1 MSKELIDCCARL
13 RARFRAGDYGARVF
27 VGEML
32 VQDVEDLLD
41 MLEGD
46 NGLIA
51 SKEAAWA
58 LAQKRLTSLN
68 HAHETIDTFAG
79 LIQQATDDAR
89 DLVKARNVVATILSS
104 RPDTT
109 PEQMAAA
116 LGLVLTGSVS
126 GGGLDDDDDPRWS
139 AFVYTDQLCQKCHH
153 PPCPCCDG
161 WCDTLLSDDDADG
174 GNDGFCC
181 GGKCTYAAEPRL
193 WWVERALNDDDDDA
207 DEPFGRPLDRAAE
220 HRKNFLLLRFS
231 FLSEALVRSIG
242 TIPIEPRVEIAKLK
256 RRLEV
261 DCGLRPAEIVI
272 TTMILDPIDEALEHA
287 DAATKAGVQLEPDV
301 IVEILERARAA
312 VGDNV
317 VIDRPR
323 WRAATW
329 FPPEPNKPIAVC
341 SPDGGL
347 RLISGRYDPDQDD
360 PWRDCDGFPVS
371 ASGWMPERWCY
382 LSELGWWSRPDPDWE
397 AEAVVDAV
405 FENPNDGDGEV
416 VPVDLDLMT
425 RRKNP

>member
-139 AFVYTDQLCQKCHH
+139 AFVYTDQLC
-153 PPCPCCDG
+153 
-161 WCDTLLSDDDADG
+161 
-174 GNDGFCC
+174 
-181 GGKCTYAAEPRL
+181 
-193 WWVERALNDDDDDA
+193 
-207 DEPFGRPLDRAAE
+207 
-220 HRKNFLLLRFS
+220 
-231 FLSEALVRSIG
+231 
-242 TIPIEPRVEIAKLK
+242 
-256 RRLEV
+256 
-261 DCGLRPAEIVI
+261 
-272 TTMILDPIDEALEHA
+272 
-287 DAATKAGVQLEPDV
+287 
-301 IVEILERARAA
+301 
-312 VGDNV
+312 
-317 VIDRPR
+317 
-323 WRAATW
+323 
-329 FPPEPNKPIAVC
+329 
-341 SPDGGL
+341 
-347 RLISGRYDPDQDD
+347 
-360 PWRDCDGFPVS
+360 
-371 ASGWMPERWCY
+371 
-382 LSELGWWSRPDPDWE
+382 
-397 AEAVVDAV
+397 
-405 FENPNDGDGEV
+405 
-416 VPVDLDLMT
+416 
-425 RRKNP
+425 